1 MDFFFL
7 QATNSQKR
15 WIWFLESF
23 KKFKTHGFIFWK
35 LKIPKKHG
43 LSFFFQALKAKIMKG
58 ILLRLFWDCKKL
70 SIKNYF
76 HTTCETASKVNQS
89 KLVCFFWIWAILNFN
104 RTRLKI
110 NSLTFCKH
118 ILNLRMLSHRIFQ
131 RMGVRALRAR
141 ASATRLLPIHWKI
154 RCESILKFKIC
165 LQKVKE
171 FILSRGWWNA

>member
-1 MDFFFL
+1 MDSFFYRLQIRKKDEFDFL
-7 QATNSQKR
+7 KALKSLKHMDL
-15 WIWFLESF
+15 FFES
-23 KKFKTHGFIFWK
+23 
-35 LKIPKKHG
+35 LKSLKNMDWV
-43 LSFFFQALKAKIMKG
+43 FFFQALKAKIMKG

-76 HTTCETASKVNQS
+76 HTTCETASKLNQS

-131 RMGVRALRAR
+131 WMGSKRVALARAR
-141 ASATRLLPIHWKI
+141 RGPHPDSNKKCFLKKI
-154 RCESILKFKIC
+154 
-165 LQKVKE
+165 
-171 FILSRGWWNA
+171 